1 MAEPGRQ
8 TASPR
13 RTPGGGRWRNSRDS
27 LPWSPEAV
35 ASARC
40 LILKGNAHVMNPT
53 LKPWIRWIRD
63 EEATGALR
71 RFYDEAV
78 NRAGRIWNIVRIMSL
93 RPQALT
99 TSIGL
104 YLSVVQTRSPRLG
117 RAEREMIAVV
127 VSQANA
133 CHY

>member
-1 MAEPGRQ
+1 
-8 TASPR
+8 
-13 RTPGGGRWRNSRDS
+13 
-27 LPWSPEAV
+27 
-35 ASARC
+35 
-40 LILKGNAHVMNPT
+40 MNPT
-53 LKPWIRWIRD
+53 LKPWIRWVRD

-78 NRAGRIWNIVRIMSL
+78 KRAGRIWNIVRIMSL

-104 YLSVVQTRSPRLG
+104 YLSVVQTRSLMLG